1 MIFSQDNLGINFS
14 DTPLHID
21 WHRWTGV
28 ETAPQ
33 SPRRVDWPAGVISQ
47 EQVLSP
53 DFHYWISQ
61 LRLPLL
67 INRKYWEY
75 FVLLHQSFLAG
86 LFERSSSHVIGFGVG
101 NEPIPAYFASQEVRV
116 TATDYIEGPSAD
128 AWSAT
133 NQLLKIDNLV
143 RPEICSVEMF
153 NTFTTV
159 ESVDMNSIPS
169 RFDNMFDLCYSLCSL
184 GHIGG
189 FSNSRKFIL
198 ESLNVL
204 KPGGIAIHT
213 FEMDLGTSERYEQ
226 PNHTIFLKEDVISV
240 IKEVKSL
247 GFEVRKYVLE
257 QGGGYLENYLDQ
269 YPFGSSPHLFLDL
282 NGRRCLPT
290 VLVIKKRPRWKI
302 YPRKITIWS
311 K

>member
-1 MIFSQDNLGINFS
+1 MGINFS
-14 DTPLHID
+14 DTPLYID

-28 ETAPQ
+28 KVAPQ
-33 SPRRVDWPAGVISQ
+33 SPTRFDWPAGVISQ

-86 LFERSSSHVIGFGVG
+86 LFERKSFLAGLFERSSSRVLGFGVG
-101 NEPIPAYFASQEVRV
+101 NEPIPAYFASKRVKV

-128 AWSAT
+128 AWSGT
-133 NQLLKIDNLV
+133 NQLLNIENLV
-143 RPEICSVEMF
+143 RPEICSVEIF
-153 NTFTTV
+153 NTFTAV
-159 ESVDMNSIPS
+159 ENVDMNSIPS
-169 RFDNMFDLCYSLCSL
+169 VFDNQFDLCYSLCSL

-189 FSNSRKFIL
+189 FSNGRNFIL

-213 FEMDLGTSERYEQ
+213 FEMDLGNLERYEQ
-226 PNHTIFLKEDVISV
+226 PDHTIFLKEDVIS
-240 IKEVKSL
+240 IIEEAKSL
-247 GFEVRKYVLE
+247 GFEVKKYVLE
-257 QGGGYLENYLDQ
+257 QGDGYLENYLDQ

-282 NGRRCLPT
+282 NGRQCLPT
-290 VLVIKKRPRWKI
+290 VLIIKKPKN
-302 YPRKITIWS
+302 
-311 K
+311 